1 MTRTRAGLIVLVTA
15 MLLTDGPARAGHYF
29 GLALPAAQMRVR
41 PVDLEDGAPALGLL
55 LRQLATTAVFMQAT
69 AHPDDENNALHVFL
83 NRGKG
88 VRTILTTATRG
99 DGGQNEIGSEL
110 YDPLAV
116 LRTEELEA
124 MHRFDASEQYFT
136 RAVDFGYSFSIEET
150 IEKWGRDE
158 IIGDF
163 VRLIRTTRPDVIL
176 GMNPTGT
183 GGGLHH
189 QASGLLSREA
199 FKAAGDPSRY
209 PDQLREGL
217 MPWQPRKYYYTAG
230 GPGAGR
236 GQGGAP
242 PPLPLGAL
250 RAAVIDVSEFDPLL
264 GRTYVEL
271 GSEERGMHKS
281 QAITQLLALPAGRT
295 QQRYLLMDTFA
306 TQTAGD
312 EDSFF
317 AGIDTTIPGLSAFVS
332 GTPPATLTSGL
343 RAIADQVEAARRQF
357 DLSGPFAAAPSLA
370 SGLSAVRSLR
380 QQLPAMG
387 LSPDARFTID
397 ARLKTKEDQFTE
409 GVALAHGVR
418 IEVLANDGIV
428 VPGQEVRITASIVA
442 RGRPLTIASVALEG
456 FDGQASCPAG
466 PIDVGS
472 LYRCEAPMRIPA
484 GAKTTRPYWK
494 RLATAARYEFESDA
508 AFGLPFRPTPFR
520 ATLTLTAEGTEVR
533 LTRPVQFRYIG
544 SQLEGEK
551 RTELTVVPRLA
562 LRVTPPIAIV
572 PAGRGASAAVDR
584 EVRVTVANHGPTAT
598 AGEVRLLPPSG
609 WKVTPQVSAVN
620 FARED
625 ESQTVRFTLRPAAN
639 AAPGNYSVNAEATAG
654 SQPYGS
660 GFQVVEYP
668 HIRRRQLEIPA
679 RVTVKVM
686 DVRLAADL
694 NVGYVM
700 GTGDDVPAAL
710 RGLGASVQMLDAD
723 ALSWADLTRYD
734 AIIIGV
740 RAYDSREDLR
750 ANNKRILDYAAAGG
764 NVVVQYNRGDGWT
777 QYAPFPAGSSSTRVT
792 DENGEVEILAADD
805 PVFHYPNEIGPA
817 VWRNWEQE
825 RGTYFIVPQD
835 GRYTDLIRIHEPFP
849 HNAGWKSGALVGA
862 PVGKGRW
869 TFVGLGLWRQVAAG
883 TDGAY
888 QLLANL
894 VSRGKLPASKRTVKY

>member
-1 MTRTRAGLIVLVTA
+1 MTRTRAGLILVVTA
-15 MLLTDGPARAGHYF
+15 LLLTDGSPGGGHYF
-29 GLALPAAQMRVR
+29 GVSLPVAQMRVR

-69 AHPDDENNALHVFL
+69 AHPDDENNTLHVFL

-88 VRTILTTATRG
+88 VRTILATATRG

-158 IIGDF
+158 IVGDF
-163 VRLIRTTRPDVIL
+163 VRLLRTTRPDVIL

-199 FKAAGDPSRY
+199 FKAAADPSRY

-230 GPGAGR
+230 GPGGGR
-236 GQGGAP
+236 GQASGT
-242 PPLPLGAL
+242 PLPLGAL

-281 QAITQLLALPAGRT
+281 QAITQLLALPAART
-295 QQRYLLMDTFA
+295 QQRYLLMETFA
-306 TQTAGD
+306 RETAGD
-312 EDSFF
+312 EESFF
-317 AGIDTTIPGLSAFVS
+317 AGIDTTIPGLAAFVS

-343 RAIADQVEAARRQF
+343 RAITDQVEAARRQF
-357 DLSGPFAAAPSLA
+357 DLSGPFATAPSLV

-380 QQLPAMG
+380 QQLPSMD
-387 LSPDARFTID
+387 LPPDARFNID

-409 GVALAHGVR
+409 GVALAHGIRV
-418 IEVLANDGIV
+418 EVLANDGIV
-428 VPGQEVRITASIVA
+428 VPGQEVRISASIVA
-442 RGRPLTIASVALEG
+442 RGRAIAIASVALEG
-456 FDGQASCPAG
+456 FDGQASCPSG
-466 PIDVGS
+466 PVDVGS
-472 LYRCEAPMRIPA
+472 LYRCETPMRIPA
-484 GAKTTRPYWK
+484 SAKTTRPYWK
-494 RLATAARYEFESDA
+494 RLAGAARYEFEPDA

-520 ATLTLTAEGTEVR
+520 ATITLTTEGTQVSF
-533 LTRPVQFRYIG
+533 TRPVQFRYIG

-551 RTELTVVPRLA
+551 RMELAVVPLLE

-572 PAGRGASAAVDR
+572 PAGRGATAAVDR
-584 EVRVTVANHGPTAT
+584 EVRVTVANHGTTAT
-598 AGEVRLLPPSG
+598 AGQVRLLPPSG
-609 WKVTPQVSAVN
+609 WRVTPQVSALN

-625 ESQTVRFTLRPAAN
+625 ESQTVRFTLRPAAST
-639 AAPGNYSVNAEATAG
+639 APGNYTVNAEATAG
-654 SQPYGS
+654 SQQYGT

-679 RVTVKVM
+679 RVSVKVM

-694 NVGYVM
+694 AVGYVM

-723 ALSWADLTRYD
+723 ALSWGDLSRYD
-734 AIIIGV
+734 AIFIGV

-764 NVVVQYNRGDGWT
+764 NVVVQYNRNDGWT
-777 QYAPFPAGSSSTRVT
+777 QYAPFPAGSSNTRVT

-805 PVFHYPNEIGPA
+805 PVFHYPNEIGA
-817 VWRNWEQE
+817 AAWRNWEQE

-835 GRYTDLIRIHEPFP
+835 ARYTDLIRINEPFP
-849 HNAGWKSGALVGA
+849 HNAGWKGGALVGA
-862 PVGKGRW
+862 AVGKGRW

-894 VSRGKLPASKRTVKY
+894 VSRGKLPGPNRTVKY